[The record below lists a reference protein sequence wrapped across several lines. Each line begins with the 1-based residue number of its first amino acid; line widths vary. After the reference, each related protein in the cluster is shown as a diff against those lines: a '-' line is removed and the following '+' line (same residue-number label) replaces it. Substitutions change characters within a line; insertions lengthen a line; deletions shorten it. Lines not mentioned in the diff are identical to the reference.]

1 MVSLADVLRRH
12 GPDYLHRHGDAVLP
26 SHVRAIRDITQCR
39 TPDLG
44 GQLVRCI
51 ECSAEH
57 LAYHSC
63 RNRACPRCGH
73 GATEEWL
80 AQQRQLLLPVRYFHV
95 VFTLPDELRR
105 VVRSHQQALL
115 SALMQAAFES
125 LARLCKDPHYL
136 GAATIGALAV
146 LHTWTRTGEWHPHVH
161 LLVPAGGL
169 APDGVSWVTP
179 PKRRRKYLVPVKAL
193 SVGFRGSF
201 LRLARAR
208 LPEETLPEVPDEK
221 HWVVFAK
228 PAVQGADKVLDYLGR
243 YVHRTALSD
252 KAILADD
259 HHGVTFSYRRSQD
272 GQRRTMTLPPAE
284 FLRRFLQHVPPKGF
298 HRVRTFGLLHPAHRE
313 TLHRLQLLLAPA
325 PAAEQPPGRPVR
337 RDSARS
343 AAAAPESTSCGACP
357 PSSASNGSPSSPT
370 PRRPWPAPHLEPSSL
385 PRPFE
390 GLTPRPPLS
399 TVLPHRRTAARVH
412 PAPKG
417 TTN

>member
-208 LPEETLPEVPDEK
+208 LPEETLPDVPDEK
-221 HWVVFAK
+221 RWVVFAK

-272 GQRRTMTLPPAE
+272 GQRRTMTLPPDE

-325 PAAEQPPGRPVR
+325 PAAEQPPRP
-337 RDSARS
+337 
-343 AAAAPESTSCGACP
+343 
-357 PSSASNGSPSSPT
+357 
-370 PRRPWPAPHLEPSSL
+370 
-385 PRPFE
+385 
-390 GLTPRPPLS
+390 PRPPRQCPKCGSSAGVHLVRRLS
-399 TVLPHRRTAARVH
+399 ALECLEWLAKLADAPTPVAR
-412 PAPKG
+412 APP
-417 TTN
+417 